1 MAGSLIAHPRNGPSA
16 VRAGHAP
23 DLRALLLLL
32 ALGACAPLAPG
43 AVVYDCADGSTL
55 TAAYDAG
62 TDRLDVLRAG
72 EGHMLTHLPAA
83 SGARYGAGGME
94 LWSKGPEAVL
104 IEGPGRPP
112 LRCRAR

>member
-1 MAGSLIAHPRNGPSA
+1 
-16 VRAGHAP
+16 
-23 DLRALLLLL
+23 
-32 ALGACAPLAPG
+32 
-43 AVVYDCADGSTL
+43 
-55 TAAYDAG
+55 
-62 TDRLDVLRAG
+62 G